1 LCGPGWPP
9 ERTGEPAGSTAMIL
23 NEGLRGLSTSPT
35 PVIVPPVPMPET
47 TMSTLPSVSFQI
59 SSAVVRRWMAGL
71 DGLENCWRM
80 TLFGILAASS
90 SALAIAPFMPFAPSV
105 RTRRAPRTLRILRR
119 SVVIVSGIVR
129 MSFRPRAA
137 ATNASAMP
145 VLPLVGSIRTVSLLM
160 RSALQGVVDHREA
173 DAVLDARER
182 VEELEL
188 EEDLRLRAVGG
199 RRPVEAH
206 ERRVADR
213 FGDVVVYLGH
223 VYCGLSFGFG
233 KKGRG
238 LDRVVL
244 VEGVGLPAGAGGRG
258 R

>member
-1 LCGPGWPP
+1 
-9 ERTGEPAGSTAMIL
+9 
-23 NEGLRGLSTSPT
+23 
-35 PVIVPPVPMPET
+35 
-47 TMSTLPSVSFQI
+47 
-59 SSAVVRRWMAGL
+59 
-71 DGLENCWRM
+71 M

-90 SALAIAPFMPFAPSV
+90 SALAIAPFMPFGALGQDQ
-105 RTRRAPRTLRILRR
+105 AGAEDLEDLAR

-129 MSFRPRAA
+129 MSFRPLAA
-137 ATNASAMP
+137 ATNARAMP

-160 RSALQGVVDHREA
+160 RPLFRASSIIAIA
-173 DAVLDARER
+173 DAVLDAREG

-188 EEDLRLRAVGG
+188 EQDLGLRAVGG
-199 RRPVEAH
+199 CGAVEAH

-244 VEGVGLPAGAGGRG
+244 VEGVGLPEAQADEVVDLESEVGELRAGDLHLDMLARLHLLEEEPRLRARGMDVADDGGEPRAARVVG
-258 R
+258 VTSMSWGLT